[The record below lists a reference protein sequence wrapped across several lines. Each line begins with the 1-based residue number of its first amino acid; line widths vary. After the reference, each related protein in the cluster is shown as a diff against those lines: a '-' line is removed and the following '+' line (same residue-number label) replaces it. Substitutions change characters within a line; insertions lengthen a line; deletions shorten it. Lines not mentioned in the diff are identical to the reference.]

1 MDISESVSMALKTLA
16 VNRLRSLLT
25 VLGIIIGNA
34 SVIAMIGVGQG
45 AQRYTTQQLQSL
57 GTNLLFIFPASGDAR
72 RGSPGGGNTLMLS
85 DAVAIAQQIPSVK
98 EVAPQISGQQI
109 VTYQNNAT
117 RTSVLG
123 TTSAYVSVRNA
134 PVQTGRFPNP
144 ADVDSNALV
153 VALGS
158 QLAQNLFGDR
168 PPLGE
173 SIRINNISFQVIG
186 VMAPKGSSAGGN
198 QDETAYIPLSTMANL
213 IAGRNSPRG
222 ISVGSIAVTAQDEA
236 SVDIAEYQITNL
248 LRLRH
253 QLSGP
258 NDFTVRNQR
267 DTLDTANNVT
277 GALTILLA
285 STAGI
290 SLLVGG
296 IGIMNIM
303 LASVTER
310 TSEIGLRKAIGASE
324 ADVLQQFL
332 IEAVILALAGGV
344 AGTALGVGAV
354 VLVGIYTPLQT
365 TVSVAAIALAVS
377 VSGGIGL
384 FFGVFPARRA
394 ARLDPIEALRSL

>member
-1 MDISESVSMALKTLA
+1 MV
-16 VNRLRSLLT
+16 
-25 VLGIIIGNA
+25 
-34 SVIAMIGVGQG
+34 
-45 AQRYTTQQLQSL
+45 
-57 GTNLLFIFPASGDAR
+57 
-72 RGSPGGGNTLMLS
+72 
-85 DAVAIAQQIPSVK
+85 
-98 EVAPQISGQQI
+98 
-109 VTYQNNAT
+109 
-117 RTSVLG
+117 
-123 TTSAYVSVRNA
+123 
-134 PVQTGRFPNP
+134 
-144 ADVDSNALV
+144 
-153 VALGS
+153 
-158 QLAQNLFGDR
+158 
-168 PPLGE
+168 
-173 SIRINNISFQVIG
+173 
-186 VMAPKGSSAGGN
+186 PKGASSGGN
-198 QDETAYIPLSTMANL
+198 QDETAYIPISTMANL
-213 IAGRNSPRG
+213 VAGRNSPRG
-222 ISVGSIAVTAQDEA
+222 ISVSSIAVTAQDEA

-277 GALTILLA
+277 GALTLLLA

-332 IEAVILALAGGV
+332 IEAVILSLVGGII
-344 AGTALGVGAV
+344 GTAIGVGAV
-354 VLVGIYTPLQT
+354 VLVGYYTPLQT
-365 TVSVAAIALAVS
+365 SVSLGAIVLAVS